1 MNEGPENDTNN
12 PYKALFVKTIEE
24 IVDDEYE
31 TNKRLEEMTIKENKK
46 NVTYDTNIFNKSL
59 TEIINDMSTE
69 LLSAFEELVEKP
81 NDISVIFFK
90 NNRLTYIGIII
101 MLLSSIYYVV

>member
-1 MNEGPENDTNN
+1 MNEGPENDINN
-12 PYKALFVKTIEE
+12 PYKPLFVKTIEE
-24 IVDDEYE
+24 IIDDEYE
-31 TNKRLEEMTIKENKK
+31 TNNRLEEMTIKENKK
-46 NVTYDTNIFNKSL
+46 NVTYDTNIFKKSL

-81 NDISVIFFK
+81 NDISIIFSK
-90 NNRLTYIGIII
+90 NNRLTYIGIMI